1 MKSKFLFSLILAAGL
16 MIVNFTAGNAYGQ
29 APQDK
34 IVNQKAVKYTCPMHP
49 EVVQD
54 APGNCPKCGTKLVEK
69 KEVPTIAAPKAKEPV
84 IEKKDAKMDD
94 TTSVKKQP
102 KL

>member
-1 MKSKFLFSLILAAGL
+1 MKSKLLFSLILAAGL
-16 MIVNFTAGNAYGQ
+16 IIFNFTAGNAYGQ
-29 APQDK
+29 APKDK
-34 IVNQKAVKYTCPMHP
+34 IVNKKAVKYTCPMHP

-54 APGNCPKCGTKLVEK
+54 APGKCPKCGTTLEVK
-69 KEVPTIAAPKAKEPV
+69 KEVTTVAAPKAKEPV
-84 IEKKDAKMDD
+84 TEKKDVLKED

>member
-1 MKSKFLFSLILAAGL
+1 MKSKLLFSLILAAGL
-16 MIVNFTAGNAYGQ
+16 IIFNFSVSNAYGQ
-29 APQDK
+29 TPQDK
-34 IVNQKAVKYTCPMHP
+34 VVSKKTVKYTCPMHP

-54 APGNCPKCGTKLVEK
+54 APGKCPKCGTKLEVK
-69 KEVPTIAAPKAKEPV
+69 KDVQTIAAPKAKEPLN
-84 IEKKDAKMDD
+84 EKKDVLKED